1 MNIDG
6 ILYAPHETKQRFYQ
20 KKKQKFFFTL
30 NLWNGNDKIYT
41 QADTKKQKCYH

>member
-20 KKKQKFFFTL
+20 KKKNIFFTL

-41 QADTKKQKCYH
+41 QTDTKKQKYYH